1 MWIDREISAQLRT
14 AAASRPAVV
23 LTGARQTGKTSL
35 LRRLF
40 PQHHFVSLDLP
51 SEAEL
56 ADKDPQSFFERHPPP
71 LIIDEVQYAPRVFR
85 YIESMVDAKRR
96 VYGRFL
102 LSGSQRFSLMQEVSD
117 SLAGRTAIFDLG
129 PLSAH
134 EISTSLQGFSIESL
148 VLRGGYPELYQN
160 PDLDAFSF
168 YRSYTATYLERD
180 VRTLL
185 NVTSLRDFERMIR
198 ACALRTGQLLNK
210 AELARDVGISPST
223 ANQWLSALEASGQ
236 VTLVEPWF
244 SNKTRSLVK
253 SPKLYL
259 SDTGLLAAMLNIR
272 TLEDLMRSP
281 MIGAIWETFVFAELR
296 KRETARHEHWSINF
310 WHDRVREVDFV
321 IDRGGRF
328 DLYDAKWNSS
338 PSPRDAAAIQFA
350 AKQFGAKNVL
360 RQALICRAPHSYP
373 LTAGIRALP
382 VRDL

>member
-40 PQHHFVSLDLP
+40 PKHHFVSLDLP

-85 YIESMVDAKRR
+85 YIKSMVDANRR
-96 VYGRFL
+96 AYGRFL

-134 EISTSLQGFSIESL
+134 EISTSLRGFSIESL

-168 YRSYTATYLERD
+168 YRSYMATYLERD

-185 NVTSLRDFERMIR
+185 HVTSLRDFERMIR

-259 SDTGLLAAMLNIR
+259 SDPGLLSAMLNIQ

-296 KRETARHEHWSINF
+296 KRETARHEDWSINF

-360 RQALICRAPHSYP
+360 RQALICRTPHSYP

-382 VRDL
+382 VSDL

>member
-1 MWIDREISAQLRT
+1 MWVDREIAGQLKT

-35 LRRLF
+35 LRSLF
-40 PQHHFVSLDLP
+40 PRHHFVSLDLP

-56 ADKDPQSFFERHPPP
+56 ADKDPQSFFERYPAP
-71 LIIDEVQYAPRVFR
+71 LIIDEVQYSPKVFR
-85 YIESMVDAKRR
+85 YIKTLIDANRR
-96 VYGRFL
+96 AYGRFL
-102 LSGSQRFSLMQEVSD
+102 LSGSQKFPLMQEISD
-117 SLAGRTAIFDLG
+117 SLAGRTAVFDLD

-134 EISTSLQGFSIESL
+134 EISASLPDLGIESL

-168 YRSYTATYLERD
+168 YRSYMATYLERD

-185 NVTSLRDFERMIR
+185 NVASLRDFERMIR
-198 ACALRTGQLLNK
+198 ACALRSGHLLNK

-223 ANQWLSALEASGQ
+223 ANQWLSVLEASGQ

-244 SNKTRSLVK
+244 SNKTRSLIK
-253 SPKLYL
+253 GPKLYV
-259 SDTGLLAAMLNIR
+259 SDTGLLTAMLNIR
-272 TLEDLMRSP
+272 TLEDLLQSP

-296 KRETARHEHWSINF
+296 KRETARHQNWSIYF

-328 DLYDAKWNSS
+328 DLYDAKWNSA
-338 PSPRDAAAIQFA
+338 PSPRDAAAIEFA
-350 AKQFGAKNVL
+350 ATQFGAKNVV

-373 LTAGIRALP
+373 VTTSVRALP